1 MSRITCTHA
10 SYTHRIAMTVATE
23 KAKVKAEAVIITESI
38 IHPTGINGTDIGFGP
53 SSKGK

>member
-1 MSRITCTHA
+1 
-10 SYTHRIAMTVATE
+10 MTVATE